1 MSCHV
6 HDKTFGSVVL
16 LAHHDCALSRRSLAI
31 MHYFLRRWASRS
43 CKTETNLEDDGRAV
57 YQTPMLM
64 VKPIQVW
71 KLTIAL
77 SICAG
82 LAVIRYFSTDG
93 YNQLGDMTPDGGLIN
108 GNPYN
113 RWNYSV
119 SLFGRPQ
126 GALT

>member
-43 CKTETNLEDDGRAV
+43 RKTETNLEDDGRAV

-71 KLTIAL
+71 KLTL
-77 SICAG
+77 LC
-82 LAVIRYFSTDG
+82 
-93 YNQLGDMTPDGGLIN
+93 P
-108 GNPYN
+108 
-113 RWNYSV
+113 SV
-119 SLFGRPQ
+119 QVWPSSATSPQ
-126 GALT
+126 MATTSWEI